1 MASYCSILLLHTL
14 FLYKIVIMLKVLY
27 ICVSLFVSI
36 LVMNVW
42 LFRFDKETP
51 YRGGDAINMVE
62 EFAVYG
68 LDTNMLYLIGTLK
81 IIASIGLIIGLFK
94 TKISVYSSLLM
105 AILMTGAIYFHFK
118 ISDPAIKYFPSVLML
133 FCSVLIYLSSK
144 RILKT
149 N

>member
-1 MASYCSILLLHTL
+1 
-14 FLYKIVIMLKVLY
+14 MLKIIYV
-27 ICVSLFVSI
+27 CVSLFVSI
-36 LVMNVW
+36 LVTNVW

-51 YRGGDAINMVE
+51 YRGGNASNMTE

-68 LDTNMLYLIGTLK
+68 LDTNMLYLIGALK
-81 IIASIGLIIGLFK
+81 ILASVGLIIGLFK
-94 TKISVYSSLLM
+94 TRISVYSSLLM

>member
-1 MASYCSILLLHTL
+1 
-14 FLYKIVIMLKVLY
+14 MLKVIY

-36 LVMNVW
+36 LVTNVW

-51 YRGGDAINMVE
+51 YRGGNASNMTE

-68 LDTNMLYLIGTLK
+68 LDTNMLYLIGALK
-81 IIASIGLIIGLFK
+81 ILASVGLIIGLFK
-94 TKISVYSSLLM
+94 TRISVYSSLLM

>member
-1 MASYCSILLLHTL
+1 
-14 FLYKIVIMLKVLY
+14 MLRVLY
-27 ICVSLFVSI
+27 ICVSFFVSF
-36 LVMNVW
+36 LVTNVW

-51 YRGGDAINMVE
+51 YRGGNANNMIE

-68 LDTNMLYLIGTLK
+68 LDINMMYLIGSLK

-105 AILMTGAIYFHFK
+105 AILMTGVIYFHFK
-118 ISDPAIKYFPSVLML
+118 ISDPAIKYLPSVLML
-133 FCSVLIYLSSK
+133 LCSIFIYFSSK
-144 RILKT
+144 KILKT

>member
-1 MASYCSILLLHTL
+1 
-14 FLYKIVIMLKVLY
+14 MLKILY

-36 LVMNVW
+36 LVTNVW
-42 LFRFDKETP
+42 LFRRNKETP
-51 YRGGDAINMVE
+51 YRGGNANNMIE

-68 LDTNMLYLIGTLK
+68 LDTNMMYLIGTLK

-118 ISDPAIKYFPSVLML
+118 ISDPAIKYLPSVLML
-133 FCSVLIYLSSK
+133 LCSIFIYFSSK
-144 RILKT
+144 KILKT

>member
-1 MASYCSILLLHTL
+1 MI
-14 FLYKIVIMLKVLY
+14 
-27 ICVSLFVSI
+27 
-36 LVMNVW
+36 
-42 LFRFDKETP
+42 
-51 YRGGDAINMVE
+51 E

-81 IIASIGLIIGLFK
+81 IIASVGLIIGLFK
-94 TKISVYSSLLM
+94 TKISVYSSILM

-144 RILKT
+144 RILK
-149 N
+149 NKNVNLQNDFQKDNLAA

>member
-1 MASYCSILLLHTL
+1 M
-14 FLYKIVIMLKVLY
+14 VRGLY
-27 ICVSLFVSI
+27 ISVSLFVSI
-36 LVMNVW
+36 LVANVW

-51 YRGGDAINMVE
+51 YRGGNAKNMIE

-81 IIASIGLIIGLFK
+81 IIASVGLIIGLFK

-133 FCSVLIYLSSK
+133 FCSVLIYISSK

>member
-1 MASYCSILLLHTL
+1 
-14 FLYKIVIMLKVLY
+14 MLKVLY
-27 ICVSLFVSI
+27 ICLSLFVSI
-36 LVMNVW
+36 LVTNVW
-42 LFRFDKETP
+42 LFRFDKETS
-51 YRGGDAINMVE
+51 YRGGNASNMIE

-81 IIASIGLIIGLFK
+81 IIASVGLIIGLFK
-94 TKISVYSSLLM
+94 TKFSVYSSLLM

>member
-1 MASYCSILLLHTL
+1 
-14 FLYKIVIMLKVLY
+14 MLKVLY

-51 YRGGDAINMVE
+51 YRGGNASNMIE

-68 LDTNMLYLIGTLK
+68 LDTNILYLIGTLK
-81 IIASIGLIIGLFK
+81 IIASVGLIIGLFK

-133 FCSVLIYLSSK
+133 LCSIFIYFSSK
-144 RILKT
+144 KIL
-149 N
+149 NSN

>member
-1 MASYCSILLLHTL
+1 M
-14 FLYKIVIMLKVLY
+14 VRGLY
-27 ICVSLFVSI
+27 ISVSLFVSI
-36 LVMNVW
+36 LVANVW

-51 YRGGDAINMVE
+51 YRGGNAKNMIE

-81 IIASIGLIIGLFK
+81 IIASVGLIIGLFK

>member
-1 MASYCSILLLHTL
+1 
-14 FLYKIVIMLKVLY
+14 MLKILY

-36 LVMNVW
+36 LVTNVW
-42 LFRFDKETP
+42 LFRRNKETP
-51 YRGGDAINMVE
+51 YRGGNANNMIE

-68 LDTNMLYLIGTLK
+68 LDTNMMYLIGTLK

-133 FCSVLIYLSSK
+133 LCSIFIYFSSNK
-144 RILKT
+144 ILKK

>member
-1 MASYCSILLLHTL
+1 
-14 FLYKIVIMLKVLY
+14 MLKVLY
-27 ICVSLFVSI
+27 FCVSLFVSI
-36 LVMNVW
+36 LVTNVW
-42 LFRFDKETP
+42 LFRFNKETP
-51 YRGGDAINMVE
+51 YRGGNANNMIE

-68 LDTNMLYLIGTLK
+68 LDINMMYLIGSLK

-118 ISDPAIKYFPSVLML
+118 INDPAIKYLPSVLIL
-133 FCSVLIYLSSK
+133 LCSIFIYFSSK
-144 RILKT
+144 KILKT

>member
-1 MASYCSILLLHTL
+1 
-14 FLYKIVIMLKVLY
+14 MLKVLNV
-27 ICVSLFVSI
+27 CVSLFVSI
-36 LVMNVW
+36 LVTNVW

-51 YRGGDAINMVE
+51 YRGGNASNMIE
-62 EFAVYG
+62 EFTVYG
-68 LDTNMLYLIGTLK
+68 LGTNMMYLIGTLK
-81 IIASIGLIIGLFK
+81 IVASIGLIIGLFK

-133 FCSVLIYLSSK
+133 FCSVLIYLLSK

>member
-1 MASYCSILLLHTL
+1 
-14 FLYKIVIMLKVLY
+14 MLKVLY
-27 ICVSLFVSI
+27 ICFSLFVSI
-36 LVMNVW
+36 LVTNVW

-51 YRGGDAINMVE
+51 YRGGNASNMIE

-81 IIASIGLIIGLFK
+81 IIASVGLIIGLFK

>member
-1 MASYCSILLLHTL
+1 
-14 FLYKIVIMLKVLY
+14 MLKVLY
-27 ICVSLFVSI
+27 YCVSLFVSI
-36 LVMNVW
+36 LVTNVW
-42 LFRFDKETP
+42 LFRFNKETP
-51 YRGGDAINMVE
+51 YRGGNANNMIE

-68 LDTNMLYLIGTLK
+68 LDINMMYLIGSLK

-118 ISDPAIKYFPSVLML
+118 ISDPAIKYLPSVLML
-133 FCSVLIYLSSK
+133 LCSIFIYFSSK
-144 RILKT
+144 KILKT